1 MSKNSDTIGTN
12 VVIVR
17 DTNTADALVKCFDH
31 LGGINKFIQENDIIF
46 IKLSFKLPYGY
57 PCSVNYDTLGKLI
70 ELCLDSGAKEIY
82 VGDFP
87 SDHIKFEVITDI
99 TGLKKYLESKGA
111 VLANLDDEELFPRRQ
126 FSLDSKQIKIP
137 SIILDADKLIILN
150 QVNVDP
156 IFICTLSYLNLST
169 IIPNKYQR
177 IEKNERPGKDY
188 LSLDQ
193 YKQDLISNI
202 LAISTIKTPNLVIND
217 LTYVIE
223 GAGPYTYKDSHC
235 IETNLFIMGENTF
248 AVDYITLKLMSIEL
262 SESKLLSEA
271 QGHST
276 GILHP
281 EYINLLGDS
290 ASDNKFKIQKCVST
304 LEDINVKNCL
314 LRKGRYCSGCYEK
327 AYHLL
332 NFLKSAMTKDLKYM
346 GSFSFLIGETPLEP
360 DIKDN
365 IILFGDC
372 AIESTKDRDF
382 RKKTLLK
389 KQTNTK
395 EIMKKIKKSQKK
407 PSKSTK
413 MKIVD
418 NKNILELP
426 GCPPDLIECY
436 DFLIKYY
443 SKTNLPNLNLLATIN
458 SSFIDNYK

>member
-1 MSKNSDTIGTN
+1 MSENSDTNGTN
-12 VVIVR
+12 VAIVR
-17 DTNTADALVKCFDH
+17 DKNTAHALVNCFDH
-31 LGGINKFIQENDIIF
+31 LGGINKFIQKNDVIF
-46 IKLSFKLPYGY
+46 IKISFKLPYGY
-57 PCSVNYDTLGKLI
+57 PCNVNYDTLGKLI

-87 SDHIKFEVITDI
+87 SDHIKFEVIADI

-111 VLANLDDEELFPRRQ
+111 VLANLEDEELFPRRE
-126 FSLDSKQIKIP
+126 FSLGNKQIKIP
-137 SIILDADKLIILN
+137 SIILAADKLIILN
-150 QVNVDP
+150 QVNVVP

-177 IEKNERPGKDY
+177 IEKNQRPGKDY

-193 YKQDLISNI
+193 YKQDLISKI

-235 IETNLFIMGENTF
+235 IKTNLLIMGENTF

-281 EYINLLGDS
+281 EDINVLGDS
-290 ASDNKFKIQKCVST
+290 TSDNKFKIQKCVST

-346 GSFSFLIGETPLEP
+346 GSFSFLIGESPLEP

-372 AIESTKDRDF
+372 AIKSTKDRDF
-382 RKKTLLK
+382 RKKNLLK
-389 KQTNTK
+389 KKANTK

-407 PSKSTK
+407 SSKPTK

-443 SKTNLPNLNLLATIN
+443 SKTNLPNLNLLAIIN